1 METARN
7 EKRAEGA
14 TMASRGLLAR
24 LRGSRSGATSI
35 EYGLICSMIFLV
47 IVASVRGV
55 ANQTVVMHQK
65 VQNATQ

>member
-1 METARN
+1 MESARN
-7 EKRAEGA
+7 AAHVEGVA
-14 TMASRGLLAR
+14 AVRGGVLAR

-55 ANQTVVMHQK
+55 ANQTVTMHTK
-65 VQNATQ
+65 IQNATQ